1 MLRFFNGHTKVAL
14 LDCLYILTVMFR
26 IPEEFVS
33 IPRSGLRFSGQKI
46 PDGNF
51 QPEKT
56 LRYCRPSWGKER
68 DLASEA
74 TYDA

>member
-1 MLRFFNGHTKVAL
+1 
-14 LDCLYILTVMFR
+14 MFASLGKS
-26 IPEEFVS
+26 PGEDNSEGEYL
-33 IPRSGLRFSGQKI
+33 PRSSLRFSGHKI
-46 PDGNF
+46 PCGNF
-51 QPEKT
+51 PPEKT